1 MTVTYREPGSPDTP
15 LYLPTNMATMLNELK
30 PENQSFNDYGIE
42 LLMFAVETVTK
53 ANEISSRQETMRS
66 MLDKITEKFYDIIA
80 DIGSEIGNKFTDEQ
94 GDLLSPIIATI
105 EQSANTLEGFEARIG
120 QLEELADLSAKT
132 KGFGKVVHD
141 LELALDPNRNDSV
154 TGLVSTKI
162 NHMFSDGTSERE
174 FLLSLI
180 QPLEQSIQQ
189 LTIQLSNA
197 DSADKATANTTIAG
211 NQFEEQVGIG
221 LMQYFGD
228 RSDVNLIAKGSKA
241 DGAVRHSKKGDFV
254 IEALGKHRSEGRKIV
269 VEAKKDKSFDNIQKC
284 VTELKAAMDN
294 RGADV
299 GIFILSSDVAPRT
312 IPAFWSYEN
321 TIIITWD
328 CKSNSPELKAAAI
341 LAEALLP
348 SDSFD
353 PEIMDKVRTHIGVL
367 EKELNRN
374 NQMHTTISSMEG
386 NLEKM
391 NTHVRVQR
399 KNLNLMVDQ
408 IRSLLDNISKG
419 GIIDG

>member
-1 MTVTYREPGSPDTP
+1 MTVTFREPGFPDTP
-15 LYLPTNMATMLNELK
+15 LYLPSNMATMLNELK
-30 PENQSFNDYGIE
+30 SENQSFNDYGIE
-42 LLMFAVETVTK
+42 LVMFAIETVTK
-53 ANEISSRQETMRS
+53 ASEISSRQETMRS
-66 MLDKITEKFYDIIA
+66 MLDKITEKFYDTIA

-105 EQSANTLEGFEARIG
+105 EQSASTLEGFEARIG
-120 QLEELADLSAKT
+120 QLEDLADLSAKT
-132 KGFGKVVHD
+132 RGFGKVVHD

-180 QPLEQSIQQ
+180 RPLEQSIQQ
-189 LTIQLSNA
+189 LTIQLSNS
-197 DSADKATANTTIAG
+197 DSADKARANTTIAG

-254 IEALGKHRSEGRKIV
+254 IEALGKHRSVGRKIV

-284 VTELKAAMDN
+284 VNELKSAMDN
-294 RGADV
+294 RCADV

-312 IPAFWSYEN
+312 IPAFWSHEN
-321 TIIITWD
+321 TIIVTWD
-328 CKSNSPELKAAAI
+328 CTSNSPELKAAAI

-353 PEIMDKVRTHIGVL
+353 PEIMDKVRTHVGVL

-374 NQMHTTISSMEG
+374 NQMQTTIGSMEG
-386 NLEKM
+386 NLEKI
-391 NTHVRVQR
+391 NTHVRVQK

>member
-1 MTVTYREPGSPDTP
+1 MTVIYREPGSTDTP
-15 LYLPTNMATMLNELK
+15 LYLPSNMATMLNELK

-42 LLMFAVETVTK
+42 LMMFAIETVTK

-66 MLDKITEKFYDIIA
+66 MLDKITEKFYDTIA

-132 KGFGKVVHD
+132 RGFGKVVHD

-154 TGLVSTKI
+154 TGLVSNKI

-174 FLLSLI
+174 FLLSLM

-197 DSADKATANTTIAG
+197 DSADKATANTTISG

-254 IEALGKHRSEGRKIV
+254 IEALGKHRSVGRKIV

-284 VTELKAAMDN
+284 VTELKSAMDN

-328 CKSNSPELKAAAI
+328 CSSNSPELKAATI

-374 NQMHTTISSMEG
+374 NQMQTTIGSMEG

-391 NTHVRVQR
+391 NTHVRVQK
-399 KNLNLMVDQ
+399 KNLNFMVDQ

-419 GIIDG
+419 GTIDG

>member
-1 MTVTYREPGSPDTP
+1 MTVTYREPGSADIP
-15 LYLPTNMATMLNELK
+15 LYLPTNIATMLNELG

-42 LLMFAVETVTK
+42 LIMFAIETVTK
-53 ANEISSRQETMRS
+53 ANEISSKQETMRS
-66 MLDKITEKFYDIIA
+66 MLDKITEKFYETIA

-94 GDLLSPIIATI
+94 GEILSPIMTTI
-105 EQSANTLEGFEARIG
+105 EQSASTLEGFEARIG

-132 KGFGKVVHD
+132 RGFGKVVHD
-141 LELALDPNRNDSV
+141 LELALDPNRTDSV
-154 TGLVSTKI
+154 TGLVSSKI
-162 NHMFSDGTSERE
+162 NDMFSDGTSERE
-174 FLLSLI
+174 FLLSLV
-180 QPLEQSIQQ
+180 QPLEESIQQ
-189 LTIQLSNA
+189 LTIQLSNT
-197 DSADKATANTTIAG
+197 DSANKATANTTISG
-211 NQFEEQVGIG
+211 NQFEEKVGSG

-284 VTELKAAMDN
+284 VSELKYAMDN

-299 GIFILSSDVAPRT
+299 GIFILSSEVAPRT
-312 IPAFWSYEN
+312 IPGFWSHEN

-328 CKSNSPELKAAAI
+328 CTSDSPELKAAAI

-353 PEIMDKVRTHIGVL
+353 PEIMDKIRSHIGVL
-367 EKELNRN
+367 ENEINRN
-374 NQMHTTISSMEG
+374 NQMQTTMGSMEG

-391 NTHVRVQR
+391 NTHVRVQK

-419 GIIDG
+419 GNIDG

>member
-15 LYLPTNMATMLNELK
+15 LYLPSNMATMLNELK

>member
-1 MTVTYREPGSPDTP
+1 MTVAYREPGSPDTP

-42 LLMFAVETVTK
+42 LMMFAIETVTK
-53 ANEISSRQETMRS
+53 ASEISSRQETMRS
-66 MLDKITEKFYDIIA
+66 MLDKITEKFYDTIA

-105 EQSANTLEGFEARIG
+105 EQSASTLEGFEARIC

-154 TGLVSTKI
+154 TGLVSNKI

-174 FLLSLI
+174 FLLSLM

-197 DSADKATANTTIAG
+197 DSADKATANTTISG

-284 VTELKAAMDN
+284 VSELKSAMDN

-299 GIFILSSDVAPRT
+299 GILILSSYVAPRT
-312 IPAFWSYEN
+312 IPAFWSHEN

-374 NQMHTTISSMEG
+374 NQMQTTIGSMEG

-408 IRSLLDNISKG
+408 TRSLLDNISKG

>member
-1 MTVTYREPGSPDTP
+1 MTVTYREPASSDTP

-42 LLMFAVETVTK
+42 LMMFAIETVTK

-66 MLDKITEKFYDIIA
+66 MLDKITEKFYDTIA

-132 KGFGKVVHD
+132 RGFGKVVHD

-154 TGLVSTKI
+154 TGLVSNKI

-174 FLLSLI
+174 FLLSLM

-197 DSADKATANTTIAG
+197 DSADKATANTTISG
-211 NQFEEQVGIG
+211 NQFEEKVGIG

-254 IEALGKHRSEGRKIV
+254 IEALGKHRSVGRKIV

-284 VTELKAAMDN
+284 VTELKSAMDN

-312 IPAFWSYEN
+312 IPAFWSHEN

-374 NQMHTTISSMEG
+374 NQMQTTIGSMEG
-386 NLEKM
+386 SLEKM

-408 IRSLLDNISKG
+408 TRSLLDNISKG